1 MANASVDLNIPE
13 TVSKGAYGRSNDL
26 EGVERS
32 YVKTNPSGVLIVDLT
47 SKGIWDYAGRTRER
61 EWGNSTCRP
70 STNCRCG
77 VDSRCA
83 GEPRALRWFVGFV
96 GGGGALQEPEQLLR
110 RSKRFTTTIKRHE
123 SSAD

>member
-47 SKGIWDYAGRTRER
+47 SKGIWDYAG
-61 EWGNSTCRP
+61 
-70 STNCRCG
+70 
-77 VDSRCA
+77 
-83 GEPRALRWFVGFV
+83 
-96 GGGGALQEPEQLLR
+96 
-110 RSKRFTTTIKRHE
+110 
-123 SSAD
+123 

>member
-77 VDSRCA
+77 GRLSVCRGAKGSSLVCGVCGRW
-83 GEPRALRWFVGFV
+83 GRAPGT
-96 GGGGALQEPEQLLR
+96 G
-110 RSKRFTTTIKRHE
+110 TTVAQKQAVYHH
-123 SSAD
+123 D